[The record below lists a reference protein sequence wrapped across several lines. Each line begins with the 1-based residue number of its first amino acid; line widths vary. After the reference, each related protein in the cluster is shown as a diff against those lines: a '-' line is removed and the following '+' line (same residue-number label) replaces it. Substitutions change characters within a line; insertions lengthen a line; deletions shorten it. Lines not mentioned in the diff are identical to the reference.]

1 MKTVITEVGRR
12 KLCKAHAGDI
22 ALPEIKQMAL
32 GNGGLNE
39 NAKPKTVTG
48 SEISLYNEV
57 LRRNIDSHAYGNEEA
72 TSCHYYLRIEKD
84 ELVEEVISEIGLYD
98 AEGDLVAYKTCLGLG
113 KDEDLA
119 FTFDMEEI
127 FLNV

>member
-1 MKTVITEVGRR
+1 MKAVFTEVGRR

-22 ALPEIKQMAL
+22 MLPQIKQMAL
-32 GNGGLNE
+32 GDGGLNE
-39 NAKPKTVTG
+39 SGKPKTVTG
-48 SEISLYNEV
+48 NEISLYHEL
-57 LRRNIDSHAYGNEEA
+57 LRRDINNHAYGNEEE

-84 ELVEEVISEIGLYD
+84 ELVEEIISEIGLYD
-98 AEGDLVAYKTCLGLG
+98 AEGDLIAYKTCLGLG

-127 FLNV
+127 FLNI